1 VNRTRKVVF
10 IAAENGALPGGKVGG
25 VADVVRDLPAALA
38 EEGWMPTV
46 VTPSYGVLHE
56 LPGSKQIATV
66 AAKFGDD
73 RHEVIIWQVP
83 GTFDSVQNLVFDHE
97 HFSASGTGVV
107 YDDGDPEQPYA
118 VDASKFAFFCAA
130 VASWIEQLPSADLPD
145 LVHLHDWHAAFYCLL
160 RNFSNDHGRLLDIRT
175 VFTIH
180 NVSYQGT
187 RPLRGHE
194 SSLESWFPALNYDLN
209 SVQDPAYSNC
219 LNPMAAAIRL
229 ADQTSTVSPT
239 YAAEI
244 CRPSNPET
252 GFIGG
257 EGLQQLL
264 AKVAK
269 EGRLIG
275 VLNGCYYDD
284 IPDTRLEWQD
294 LVKAMLKQVS
304 TWRSKQPS
312 NEAHRIAE
320 ERLRR
325 LPPQRPSQLLVSVGR
340 LVAQKAT
347 LFISPVA
354 SGKPALQ
361 QIADDLD
368 KDGLLIILGS
378 GESKYEHALLAI
390 AEQSDNVIFL
400 QGYAES
406 LADPL
411 YEIGDLFLMPSSFE
425 PCGISQL
432 LAMRAGL
439 PCVVHGVGGLLDT
452 VEAGVTGFVFAGKNL
467 TQQANGFVAAT
478 ERALQIRDSDPEQWQ
493 SICDNASSQ
502 RFDWSTSAKATIR
515 CLYETGHD

>member
-1 VNRTRKVVF
+1 MNRTRKVVF

-38 EEGWMPTV
+38 EEGWAATV
-46 VTPSYGVLHE
+46 VTPSYGILHKH
-56 LPGSKQIATV
+56 PGSKQIATV
-66 AAKFGDD
+66 STTFRDD
-73 RHEVIIWQVP
+73 RYDVSVWQVP
-83 GTFDSVQNLVFDHE
+83 GSFDTVQNLVFDHE
-97 HFSASGTGVV
+97 KFSVSGAGVI
-107 YDDGDPEQPYA
+107 YEGDEPDGPYA
-118 VDASKFAFFCAA
+118 TDASKFAFFCAA
-130 VASWIEQLPSADLPD
+130 VASWIEDSTGLPD

-160 RNFSNDHGRLLDIRT
+160 RSFSDDHRRLQDIPT

-187 RPLRGHE
+187 RPLRGDD
-194 SSLESWFPALNYDLN
+194 SSLESWFPALKYDLG
-209 SVQDPAYSNC
+209 SVQDPDYSNC

-264 AKVAK
+264 ATVAQ
-269 EGRLIG
+269 EGRLTG

-284 IPDTRLEWQD
+284 IPDSHLQWQE
-294 LVKAMLKQVS
+294 LVDAMLQQVS
-304 TWRSKQPS
+304 EWRSKQPS

-320 ERLRR
+320 ERLQR
-325 LPPQRPSQLLVSVGR
+325 LPPQRPSQLLISVGR

-347 LFISPVA
+347 LFVSPVA
-354 SGKPALQ
+354 SGKAALQ

-368 KDGLLIILGS
+368 KDGLLIVLGS
-378 GESKYEHALLAI
+378 GESKYERALLAI

-400 QGYAES
+400 QGYSEN

-411 YEIGDLFLMPSSFE
+411 YDIGDLFLMPSSFE

-452 VEAGVTGFVFAGKNL
+452 VAADVTGFVFSGKNL
-467 TQQANGFVAAT
+467 AQQANGFVAAT
-478 ERALQIRDSDPEQWQ
+478 ERALQLRNSDPEQWQ
-493 SICDNASSQ
+493 SICDNASRQ

-515 CLYETGHD
+515 CLYETDHD

>member
-1 VNRTRKVVF
+1 VNRNRKVVF

-38 EEGWMPTV
+38 EEGWAPTV
-46 VTPSYGVLHE
+46 VTPSYGKLHK
-56 LPGSKQIATV
+56 LPGSKKIATV
-66 AAKFGDD
+66 STNFSDD
-73 RHEVIIWQVP
+73 RHEVSIWRVP
-83 GTFDSVQNLVFDHE
+83 GSFDTVENLVFDHE
-97 HFSASGTGVV
+97 NFSVNGTGAI
-107 YDDGDPEQPYA
+107 YDSGDPERPYA
-118 VDASKFAFFCAA
+118 TDASKFAFFCAA
-130 VASWIEQLPSADLPD
+130 IASWIENSTELPD
-145 LVHLHDWHAAFYCLL
+145 LVHLHDWHSAFYCLL
-160 RNFSNDHGRLLDIRT
+160 RSFSDDHRRLQDVRT

-187 RPLRGHE
+187 RPLRGDD
-194 SSLESWFPALNYDLN
+194 SSLESWFPALKYDLD
-209 SVQDPAYSNC
+209 SVQDPVYSNC

-257 EGLQQLL
+257 EGLEHLL
-264 AKVAK
+264 ATVAK
-269 EGRLIG
+269 EGRLAG

-284 IPDTRLEWQD
+284 IPNSHLEWQD
-294 LVKAMLKQVS
+294 LVNAMLQQVS
-304 TWRSKQPS
+304 AWRSKQPS

-325 LPPQRPSQLLVSVGR
+325 LPPQRPSQLLVSIGR

-368 KDGLLIILGS
+368 KDGLLIILGN
-378 GESKYEHALLAI
+378 GEAKYERALLAI

-400 QGYAES
+400 QGYSES

-411 YEIGDLFLMPSSFE
+411 YEIADLFLMPSSFE

-452 VEAGVTGFVFAGKNL
+452 VEAGFTGFVFSGKNL
-467 TQQANGFVAAT
+467 TQQANGFVAVT

-493 SICDNASSQ
+493 SICDNASRQ
-502 RFDWSTSAKATIR
+502 RFDWSSSAKATIR
-515 CLYETGHD
+515 CLYETDHD

>member
-1 VNRTRKVVF
+1 MNHPRKVVF

-38 EEGWMPTV
+38 EEGWAPTV
-46 VTPSYGVLHE
+46 ATPSYGVLHK
-56 LPGSKQIATV
+56 LPGSKQIDTV
-66 AAKFGDD
+66 LTTFGDD
-73 RHEVIIWQVP
+73 RHEVGIWQVP
-83 GTFDSVQNLVFDHE
+83 GSCNSVDNLVFDHE
-97 HFSASGTGVV
+97 NFSVSGAGVI
-107 YDDGDPEQPYA
+107 YEGDEPDQPYA
-118 VDASKFAFFCAA
+118 TDASKFAFFCAA
-130 VASWIEQLPSADLPD
+130 VAGWLEASAELPD
-145 LVHLHDWHAAFYCLL
+145 LIHLHDWHAAFYCLL
-160 RNFSNDHGRLLDIRT
+160 RNFSDDHRRLRDVRT

-187 RPLRGHE
+187 RPLQGE
-194 SSLESWFPALNYDLN
+194 GSSLESWFPALKYDLG
-209 SVQDPAYSNC
+209 SVQDPVYSDC

-257 EGLQQLL
+257 EGLEQLL
-264 AKVAK
+264 VTVA
-269 EGRLIG
+269 EDGRLTG
-275 VLNGCYYDD
+275 VLNGCYYDNMPTAQLD
-284 IPDTRLEWQD
+284 WQGLID
-294 LVKAMLKQVS
+294 AMSQQVS
-304 TWRSKQPS
+304 EWRSKQPS
-312 NEAHRIAE
+312 NDAHRIAE

-325 LPPQRPSQLLVSVGR
+325 LPLHQPRQILVSVGR

-347 LFISPVA
+347 LFVAPAA

-368 KDGLLIILGS
+368 SDGLLIILGS
-378 GESKYEHALLAI
+378 GEPKYERALLAI
-390 AEQSDNVIFL
+390 AERSDNVIFL
-400 QGYAES
+400 QGYSES

-411 YEIGDLFLMPSSFE
+411 YDIGDLFLMPSSFE

-452 VEAGVTGFVFAGKNL
+452 VEADVTGFVFSGNSL

-478 ERALQIRDSDPEQWQ
+478 MRALQIRDSDPEHWQ
-493 SICDNASSQ
+493 SICDNASRQ
-502 RFDWSTSAKATIR
+502 RFDWSASAKATIR
-515 CLYETGHD
+515 CLYETDHD